1 MNKQVRKYWFY
12 PIIGAIIP
20 LSLSATTISCSQNL
34 QANNDLSNPQ
44 GGKLINQANK
54 NSGLVVSA
62 YANLLNVINPRT
74 NLVFYPWSNKM
85 TKYGFDLKQMQLN
98 LNQVAPGFKIKIN
111 EDPQIQIK
119 DGQTQLSILIYDP
132 QIQSWQNAT
141 ISGFQSQ
148 ISQTMIAKWNLTNVT
163 FSELEWLKA
172 NLPLAKADQAQLKT
186 VFSQAIWRID
196 LDQKQQVLNQQLFS
210 QGWIVNYDVVNQ
222 ALVFTNPV
230 VKYENKQWT
239 TQILTNPTKT
249 ISLKVANH
257 PKFIS
262 QDQIIY
268 RLKTII
274 NGALIKAPL
283 SASGF
288 GYFLKQNPDTDFFNW
303 FEELDFI
310 WINTLKNYQF
320 ANQPKPIL
328 KLLNITSISD
338 VDNNVN
344 LDMQIIHPQFQDHS
358 PSAIT
363 LNFFNAIDAQQFSF
377 AINFKQNDP
386 FSQSFLKQWLQDQPQ
401 LVLQINQWFNSE
413 FVEKWTETAVVA
425 NPTYFQV
432 LNNWFNQPFDQNLLK
447 QILQVAPESRFFINR
462 DHPNIKTA
470 LINDPNDQLLAFP
483 KYPQYNFANQ
493 ILSLENQNQTVID
506 KLIFEQPISHVA
518 GVIKQLSPFDKN
530 LVISFQMNANWK
542 LIGQYSN
549 DQQSSDLN
557 INIILNQ
564 ALT

>member
-1 MNKQVRKYWFY
+1 MNKQLRKYWFY
-12 PIIGAIIP
+12 PIIGAAID
-20 LSLSATTISCSQNL
+20 LSLTTTTISCSQNL
-34 QANNDLSNPQ
+34 QISNDLSNPQ

-62 YANLLNVINPRT
+62 YANLLNAINPRT

-119 DGQTQLSILIYDP
+119 DGQSQLSLLIYDP

-148 ISQTMIAKWNLTNVT
+148 ISQATIAKWNLTNVT
-163 FSELEWLKA
+163 FSELEWIKA
-172 NLPLAKADQAQLKT
+172 NLPLAKADQDQLKIIP
-186 VFSQAIWRID
+186 SQAIWRID
-196 LDQKQQVLNQQLFS
+196 LDQKQQVLSQQLFS
-210 QGWIVNYDVVNQ
+210 QGWVVNYDVVNQ
-222 ALVFTNPV
+222 VLVFTNPV
-230 VKYENKQWT
+230 VKYENNQWT
-239 TQILTNPTKT
+239 SQILTNPTKT
-249 ISLKVANH
+249 ISLKVVNR
-257 PKFIS
+257 PQFIS

-274 NGALIKAPL
+274 NGSLIKVPL

-288 GYFLKQNPDTDFFNW
+288 SYFLQQNPDTDFFNW
-303 FEELDFI
+303 FEEFDFV
-310 WINTLKNYQF
+310 WINALKNYQF
-320 ANQPKPIL
+320 ANQPKPTL
-328 KLLNITSISD
+328 KLLNITSVSD
-338 VDNNVN
+338 VYNNAH
-344 LDMQIIHPQFQDHS
+344 LEMQIIHPQFLDHL
-358 PSAIT
+358 PSGIT

-401 LVLQINQWFNSE
+401 LVLQINQWFNNE
-413 FVEKWTETAVVA
+413 FIEKWTETAVVA
-425 NPTYFQV
+425 NPTYFQT
-432 LNNWFNQPFDQNLLK
+432 LNGWFNQPFDQNLVK

-462 DHPNIKTA
+462 DYPNIKTA
-470 LINDPNDQLLAFP
+470 LINDPNDQLLSFP

-493 ILSLENQNQTVID
+493 ILSLENQNQSVVD
-506 KLIFEQPISHVA
+506 KLSFEQPISHVD
-518 GVIKQLSPFDKN
+518 GVVKQLSPFDKN
-530 LVISFQMNANWK
+530 LVISFRMNANWK

-557 INIILNQ
+557 INIVLNQ
-564 ALT
+564 PLT